1 VSAAADGERATRA
14 FDGVLF
20 DIDDTLVDTHGA
32 FATALAAVTAQYLPD
47 LPPERHAEV
56 VAVWRADAGG
66 HYRRYTSGRAGYREQ
81 RMARANAL
89 LAAFGGAPLD
99 DAAYDAWNA
108 VFEHGFQGAWA
119 AHDDAVAT
127 VRELLDAGL
136 VVGALSNA
144 SVEYQSLKLARVGLA
159 DHVPML
165 VGVDT
170 LGVGK
175 PDPRVFAEACR
186 RLGTAPERTV
196 YVGDE
201 LDVDAR
207 AAQEAGLR
215 GVWLD
220 RPGVRRGGQF
230 VEDPEVARAAG
241 LIRIRSLRDL
251 PPALGLST

>member
-1 VSAAADGERATRA
+1 MTGAPADAGRV
-14 FDGVLF
+14 DGVLF

-32 FATALAAVTAQYLPD
+32 FASALATVTEQYLPD
-47 LPPERHAEV
+47 LPRERHPEV
-56 VAVWRADAGG
+56 LAMWRADAEG
-66 HYRRYTSGRAGYREQ
+66 HYRRYTSGQVGYREQ

-89 LAAFGGAPLD
+89 LAAFGGPTLD

-127 VRELLDAGL
+127 VRELLDAGIA
-136 VVGALSNA
+136 VGALSNA

-170 LGVGK
+170 LGFGK

-186 RLGTAPERTV
+186 RLGTVPSRTV

-220 RPGVRRGGQF
+220 RPGVRRGGHF
-230 VEDPEVARAAG
+230 VEDPEVARRAG
-241 LIRIRSLRDL
+241 LLRVTSLSDL
-251 PPALGLST
+251 PAALGLTG